1 MDKENNVLF
10 LDDEVDILSAV
21 DRLLISEPYGIL
33 KTSDPDEALEMIGKY
48 PVKVVVSDQ
57 RMPKM
62 SGVEF
67 LRKVKER
74 YPDRMRM
81 LLSGYVDFTTAE
93 EAINFGE
100 VYRFITKP
108 WKTTYLKASILQAIE
123 QYDLVETNRT
133 LLATSLRKTEEV
145 DALNKKLQAMYEAQK
160 AFTSTVSHEL
170 RTPLAS
176 IKMAI
181 DMVIG
186 GTAGALNDQQ
196 TRFLGKAKDN
206 VDRLNRL
213 INDILD
219 LTKLESGRMPL
230 KLEKANIHDV
240 IQETVEIQ
248 GGVAGGKG
256 LYLKAE
262 LAGDVPPFPFDKDR
276 MIQVLSNLV
285 SNALKFTDKGGIT
298 VATSFLADK
307 GQVRISVRDTGPGIR
322 QEDIP
327 KLFQK
332 FQQLGDAGERK
343 TGGTGLGLAIS
354 AEIVH
359 RHGGEIWVEST
370 YGAGSSFNITLNVQG
385 KMEEGK

>member
-1 MDKENNVLF
+1 MEKEKNVLF
-10 LDDEVDILSAV
+10 LDDEADILSALE
-21 DRLLISEPYGIL
+21 RLLIAEPYGIL
-33 KTSDPDEALEMIGKY
+33 QTSDPDEALDLIGKH
-48 PVKVVVSDQ
+48 PIKVVVSDQ

-74 YPDRMRM
+74 YPDKMRI
-81 LLSGYVDFTTAE
+81 LLSGYVDFSTAE

-100 VYRFITKP
+100 VFRFITKP
-108 WKTTYLKASILQAIE
+108 WKTTYLKASILHAID
-123 QYDLVETNRT
+123 QYNLLQMNNM
-133 LLATSLRKTEEV
+133 LLATSIRKTEEV
-145 DALNKKLQAMYEAQK
+145 DALNKRLQAMFETQK
-160 AFTSTVSHEL
+160 GFTSTVSHEL

-186 GTAGALNDQQ
+186 GTAGPLNDQQ
-196 TRFLGKAKDN
+196 KRFLGKAKDN

-219 LTKLESGRMPL
+219 LTKLEGGRMPL
-230 KLEKANIHDV
+230 KLETGNIHDV
-240 IQETVEIQ
+240 IQEIVEIQ
-248 GGVAGGKG
+248 SGVARNKG
-256 LYLKAE
+256 LELKTE
-262 LAGDVPPFPFDKDR
+262 LAGDVPLIPFDKDR
-276 MIQVLSNLV
+276 MVQVLSNLV
-285 SNALKFTDKGGIT
+285 SNSLKFTDKGGVT

-307 GQVRISVRDTGPGIR
+307 GQVRVVVKDTGLGIR
-322 QEDIP
+322 KEDFP

-343 TGGTGLGLAIS
+343 TGGTGLGLAIC
-354 AEIVH
+354 AEIVR

-370 YGAGSSFNITLNVQG
+370 FGEGSSFIFTLLVQG
-385 KMEEGK
+385 KKEEGI

>member
-1 MDKENNVLF
+1 
-10 LDDEVDILSAV
+10 
-21 DRLLISEPYGIL
+21 
-33 KTSDPDEALEMIGKY
+33 
-48 PVKVVVSDQ
+48 
-57 RMPKM
+57 
-62 SGVEF
+62 
-67 LRKVKER
+67 
-74 YPDRMRM
+74 M

-385 KMEEGK
+385 KMEEGNERTILDPYH